1 MISEDHVDAFIGP
14 SLTATD
20 AAVAPLAN
28 QAKVPMIAMAPY
40 EYDPQKQPYTFND
53 AQPLSLM
60 VAAVFK
66 YMQQHGVKNIG
77 YIGFS
82 DGWGDQVLAATR
94 QAAGSDGIS
103 ILTDER
109 YARTDT
115 TCEAQALKLISA
127 HPQAVM
133 MGNSATPAA
142 LPVVALRHRGY
153 KGTIYGNHGV
163 VSPAFIKVGGAAV
176 EGVIAVTSPVVV
188 TDQLPDANPVKPV
201 AAAFVKDYAAKFGA
215 QGVSPFAGYS
225 YDAMLL
231 LKAAIPEALKAGK
244 PGTEA
249 FRVALRD
256 ALEKTHE
263 LVGVSGVYTMS
274 PTDHNGQDARSA
286 DAGRSEGRRL
296 EGNQVDPSLGPHGL
310 VHLLRAVAGWRDDGR
325 DLSAARHRAADRILS
340 HARHLRSARRSAG
353 VRRADCRQPSVGP
366 RARHAVVARR
376 HVRTR
381 PACLAATRRLARR
394 DRLGRLSARIDAGHA
409 CCLRRFSNPLSR
421 SCSHWRSSR
430 RWAR

>member
-1 MISEDHVDAFIGP
+1 MQARLFAAVTALGLLGASAPAQAQIKIGAILSISGATASMGVGYKGAFDFFPAEIAGQKVEYIIRDDATDASTAFTIAQKMISEDHVDAFIGP

-82 DGWGDQVLAATR
+82 DGWGDQVLAATKR
-94 QAAGSDGIS
+94 AAGSDGIS

-188 TDQLPDANPVKPV
+188 TDQLPDSNPVKPV

-215 QGVSPFAGYS
+215 QGMSPFAGYS

-244 PGTEA
+244 PGTEE
-249 FRVALRD
+249 FRVALRES
-256 ALEKTHE
+256 LEKTHE

-274 PTDHNGQDARSA
+274 PTDHNGQDARA
-286 DAGRSEGRRL
+286 AM
-296 EGNQVDPSLGPHGL
+296 L
-310 VHLLRAVAGWRDDGR
+310 VEVQDGAWRA
-325 DLSAARHRAADRILS
+325 IK
-340 HARHLRSARRSAG
+340 
-353 VRRADCRQPSVGP
+353 
-366 RARHAVVARR
+366 
-376 HVRTR
+376 
-381 PACLAATRRLARR
+381 
-394 DRLGRLSARIDAGHA
+394 
-409 CCLRRFSNPLSR
+409 
-421 SCSHWRSSR
+421 
-430 RWAR
+430 

>member
-1 MISEDHVDAFIGP
+1 MKAALLATAMALGLTASAQAQIKIGAILSISGPAAAMGVGYKGAFDLFPTEIAGQKVEYIIRDDATDASTAYTIAQKMISEDHVDAFIGP
-14 SLTATD
+14 SLTASD

-28 QAKVPMIAMAPY
+28 QAKVPMLAMAPY

-66 YMQQHGVKNIG
+66 YMQQHDVKTIG

-82 DGWGDQVLAATR
+82 DGWGDQVLASTKAS
-94 QAAGSDGIS
+94 ASADGIQ
-103 ILTDER
+103 ILADER

-115 TCEAQALKLISA
+115 TCEAQALKLIST

-153 KGTIYGNHGV
+153 KGGIYGNHGI
-163 VSPAFIKVGGAAV
+163 VSPAFIKVGGTAV

-188 TDQLPDANPVKPV
+188 ADELPASNPIKPV
-201 AAAFVKDYAAKFGA
+201 ATIFVKDYTAKLGG
-215 QGVSPFAGYS
+215 GVGPFAGYS
-225 YDAMLL
+225 YDAFLL
-231 LKAAIPEALKAGK
+231 LQAAIPEALKAGK

-263 LVGVSGVYTMS
+263 LVGVSGIYTMS
-274 PTDHNGQDARSA
+274 PTDHNGQDARA
-286 DAGRSEGRRL
+286 A
-296 EGNQVDPSLGPHGL
+296 VL
-310 VHLLRAVAGWRDDGR
+310 VEVKDGAWRA
-325 DLSAARHRAADRILS
+325 I
-340 HARHLRSARRSAG
+340 
-353 VRRADCRQPSVGP
+353 Q
-366 RARHAVVARR
+366 
-376 HVRTR
+376 
-381 PACLAATRRLARR
+381 
-394 DRLGRLSARIDAGHA
+394 
-409 CCLRRFSNPLSR
+409 
-421 SCSHWRSSR
+421 
-430 RWAR
+430 

>member
-1 MISEDHVDAFIGP
+1 MKARLFAAVAALSVTVASGAAHAQIKIGAILSISGPGAAMGVGYKGAFDLFPTEIAGQKIEYIIRDDATDASTGFTIAQKMISEDHIDAFIGP

-66 YMQQHGVKNIG
+66 YMQRHGVTNVG

-82 DGWGDQVLAATR
+82 DGWGDQVLAATK
-94 QAAGSDGIS
+94 QAAGGDGIS

-188 TDQLPDANPVKPV
+188 TDQLPDANPVKAV

-231 LKAAIPEALKAGK
+231 LKSAIPEALKAGN

-286 DAGRSEGRRL
+286 M
-296 EGNQVDPSLGPHGL
+296 L
-310 VHLLRAVAGWRDDGR
+310 VEVQDGAWRE
-325 DLSAARHRAADRILS
+325 IK
-340 HARHLRSARRSAG
+340 
-353 VRRADCRQPSVGP
+353 
-366 RARHAVVARR
+366 
-376 HVRTR
+376 
-381 PACLAATRRLARR
+381 
-394 DRLGRLSARIDAGHA
+394 
-409 CCLRRFSNPLSR
+409 
-421 SCSHWRSSR
+421 
-430 RWAR
+430 

>member
-1 MISEDHVDAFIGP
+1 MKARLFAAVAALSVTVASVAAHAQIKIGAILSISGPGAAMGVGYKGAFDLFPTEIAGQKIEYIIRDDATDASTGFTIAQKMISEDHIDAFIGP

-66 YMQQHGVKNIG
+66 YMQQHGVKNVG

-176 EGVIAVTSPVVV
+176 EDVIAVTSPVVV

-231 LKAAIPEALKAGK
+231 LKSAIPEALKAGS

-263 LVGVSGVYTMS
+263 LIGVSGVYTMS

-286 DAGRSEGRRL
+286 M
-296 EGNQVDPSLGPHGL
+296 L
-310 VHLLRAVAGWRDDGR
+310 VEVQDGAWRA
-325 DLSAARHRAADRILS
+325 IK
-340 HARHLRSARRSAG
+340 
-353 VRRADCRQPSVGP
+353 
-366 RARHAVVARR
+366 
-376 HVRTR
+376 
-381 PACLAATRRLARR
+381 
-394 DRLGRLSARIDAGHA
+394 
-409 CCLRRFSNPLSR
+409 
-421 SCSHWRSSR
+421 
-430 RWAR
+430 

>member
-1 MISEDHVDAFIGP
+1 MKARLFAAVAALSVTVASVAAHAQIKIGAILSISGPGAAMGVGYKGAFDLFPTEIAGQKIEYIIRDDATDASTGFTIAQKMISEDHIDAFIGP

-66 YMQQHGVKNIG
+66 YMQQHGVKNVG

-153 KGTIYGNHGV
+153 KGIIYGNHGV

-231 LKAAIPEALKAGK
+231 LKSAIPEALKAGS

-263 LVGVSGVYTMS
+263 LIGVSGVYTMS
-274 PTDHNGQDARSA
+274 PADHNGQDDRSA
-286 DAGRSEGRRL
+286 M
-296 EGNQVDPSLGPHGL
+296 L
-310 VHLLRAVAGWRDDGR
+310 VEVQDGAWRA
-325 DLSAARHRAADRILS
+325 IK
-340 HARHLRSARRSAG
+340 
-353 VRRADCRQPSVGP
+353 
-366 RARHAVVARR
+366 
-376 HVRTR
+376 
-381 PACLAATRRLARR
+381 
-394 DRLGRLSARIDAGHA
+394 
-409 CCLRRFSNPLSR
+409 
-421 SCSHWRSSR
+421 
-430 RWAR
+430 